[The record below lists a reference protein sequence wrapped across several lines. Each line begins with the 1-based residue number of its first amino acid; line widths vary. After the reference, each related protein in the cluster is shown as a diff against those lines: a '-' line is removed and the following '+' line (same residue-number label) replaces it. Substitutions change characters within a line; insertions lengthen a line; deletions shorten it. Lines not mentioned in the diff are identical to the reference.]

1 MAPAK
6 TGRDKRSSTTVI
18 RTAHTNK
25 GRFPQVERED
35 LMLITVAIKFIAP
48 IIELAPAR

>member
-1 MAPAK
+1 M
-6 TGRDKRSSTTVI
+6 